1 MFSAPLFSRC
11 LASSARGSIVNPATT
26 ATLLSGTKGWG
37 NGGEI
42 PQKARNSQSAS
53 SLTNL
58 KLQMRRETMLKN
70 FFVNRFEKVGQI
82 PCPKQTEGGGGR
94 IRRGGREEE
103 ADKEMTITVHT
114 LQQQEKSSGKL
125 SYPQKWGKRK

>member
-1 MFSAPLFSRC
+1 
-11 LASSARGSIVNPATT
+11 
-26 ATLLSGTKGWG
+26 
-37 NGGEI
+37 
-42 PQKARNSQSAS
+42 
-53 SLTNL
+53 
-58 KLQMRRETMLKN
+58 MRRETMLKN

-82 PCPKQTEGGGGR
+82 PGPTQTEGGGGR